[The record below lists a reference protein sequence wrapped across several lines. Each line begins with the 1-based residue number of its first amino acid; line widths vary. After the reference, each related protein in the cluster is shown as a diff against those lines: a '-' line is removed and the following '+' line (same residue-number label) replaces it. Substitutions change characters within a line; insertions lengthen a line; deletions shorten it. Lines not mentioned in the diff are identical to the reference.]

1 MTTHSTEH
9 RARGEWV
16 PAKVRAYFRK
26 FSRRRMI
33 WPRMLH
39 SDSKGWIDIAFASP
53 KLHRQCG
60 PHREGLAW
68 PLDTT
73 MVQWT
78 DGDISAD
85 FTKRELVESGVA
97 S

>member
-1 MTTHSTEH
+1 MTTQCTKH

-16 PAKVRAYFRK
+16 PAKVRTYFRK

-33 WPRMLH
+33 WPRM
-39 SDSKGWIDIAFASP
+39 
-53 KLHRQCG
+53 LHRQCG

-78 DGDISAD
+78 DGDTSAD

-97 S
+97 A